1 MQSWDAMASQV
12 QAEQP
17 LYEDQTAGMPGW
29 GSETPL
35 QQPQATKAGTLAGW
49 SLVYLARSSWPSSV
63 PCTSPNTCV
72 LWIQQGGKEQQWDHL
87 LKNFNEVL
95 LC

>member
-17 LYEDQTAGMPGW
+17 LYEDQTAGVPGW
-29 GSETPL
+29 GAETAL
-35 QQPQATKAGTLAGW
+35 QQPQANKAGSLAGPW
-49 SLVYLARSSWPSSV
+49 CIWHDLLSCRLFT
-63 PCTSPNTCV
+63 CTSPDTCV
-72 LWIQQGGKEQQWDHL
+72 LWVQQGGKEQQWDHL